1 MKNIKFNKIAFVKT
15 GWSDLYEGGYVLGNH
30 RYLTQTAN
38 IGHEIYNFKKTKI
51 GYCAYIPPSAGS
63 CPQLFGSDSKDWL
76 VICLARENGN
86 GPLCVIGYY
95 ENAKIYNELQDRPEY
110 EYEKFETDNNCDKFR
125 YCIKSK
131 EALRLPLEKRREWE
145 IPKNL
150 CKHIGSTPVIYVRGP
165 KSKNEIW
172 RKDFADIAERLLK
185 DENSYGHSFPKVD
198 PKTRRK
204 IEIAA
209 VKKTR
214 KYYESLGYDV
224 DDRQKDNCGYD
235 LLVTKGKEELHV
247 EMKGTSGNRYHLY
260 LTLNEYN
267 HMNATSKWR
276 LAAVKNALDEDSK
289 PKIFDKES
297 FEKLFRVK
305 PIEWVAEEV

>member
-1 MKNIKFNKIAFVKT
+1 MLPKSQKKNYFFSMQMELERVLEYDEDSYYCYTASSSLDAIIGEELERVLDDDEDSKKVMTAINAIRHLCSTYIQKVFFMKNIKFNKIVFVKT

-30 RYLTQTAN
+30 RYLKQTAN

-76 VICLARENGN
+76 VIFLARENGN

-110 EYEKFETDNNCDKFR
+110 EYEKFETDNNGDKFR

-150 CKHIGSTPVIYVRGP
+150 CKHIGSTPIIYVRGP

-185 DENSYGHSFPKVD
+185 DENSHGHSFPKVD

-204 IEIAA
+204 IEIVA
-209 VKKTR
+209 VKKNTQV
-214 KYYESLGYDV
+214 L
-224 DDRQKDNCGYD
+224 
-235 LLVTKGKEELHV
+235 
-247 EMKGTSGNRYHLY
+247 
-260 LTLNEYN
+260 
-267 HMNATSKWR
+267 
-276 LAAVKNALDEDSK
+276 
-289 PKIFDKES
+289 
-297 FEKLFRVK
+297 
-305 PIEWVAEEV
+305 